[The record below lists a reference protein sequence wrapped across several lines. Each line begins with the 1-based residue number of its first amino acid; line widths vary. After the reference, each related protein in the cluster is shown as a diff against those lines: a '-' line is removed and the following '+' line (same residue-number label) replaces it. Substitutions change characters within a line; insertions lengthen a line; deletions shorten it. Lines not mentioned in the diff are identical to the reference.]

1 MTEILFKDQIKKLV
15 ELQVIDKEIFELK
28 SEAQEKPVEIESLR
42 SQFEVNRLKLS
53 QLEERSKDI
62 VLDRRQKE
70 LELKVKE
77 ESISKANV
85 QLSEIKTNKEYSAK
99 LSEIENLKADK
110 SVFEEKILISYDAS
124 DAIAKEIEQEK
135 IKLMEEEKR
144 FLAKKK
150 DIEDQMAL
158 LNDRIKVLESQ
169 RHQRLVGVDQ
179 NILTRYEQLL
189 NHKSGVAIVPVRGN
203 TCGGCFMNVT
213 NQMINMIKMHE
224 QLIECEICSRVLY
237 VEDDL

>member
-1 MTEILFKDQIKKLV
+1 M
-15 ELQVIDKEIFELK
+15 
-28 SEAQEKPVEIESLR
+28 
-42 SQFEVNRLKLS
+42 
-53 QLEERSKDI
+53 
-62 VLDRRQKE
+62 
-70 LELKVKE
+70 
-77 ESISKANV
+77 
-85 QLSEIKTNKEYSAK
+85 
-99 LSEIENLKADK
+99 
-110 SVFEEKILISYDAS
+110 
-124 DAIAKEIEQEK
+124 
-135 IKLMEEEKR
+135 MEEEKR